1 MTAAGNATRRTAVV
15 LFLLPLLIGARAGA
29 QDMPDPS
36 QIHGRAIPA
45 AELPTGTVTVR
56 VVREAIGNNIG
67 GQPVSVLVQGRTYT
81 ATTDDLGRAE
91 FRDLPRGSEARAE
104 TTVEGEAL
112 VSEPFP
118 VPSAGGLRVI
128 LIANIAGAAERR
140 QQEEATALAAPPV
153 QGLVVLGGD
162 SRIVTE
168 FQSDTLRVFYRL
180 DIINSARTRVDI
192 GRPLILDLPTGA
204 AGAALGTAPKSATIN
219 GTRVTVVGPFDPGT
233 TTVEVSYQLE
243 HDSPDLTLSQTWPA
257 PLQQWLVGVERVGQM
272 TVTSPQFQG
281 TEERAAENGSVY
293 VVGSGQP
300 IAEGSALT
308 LQFSNLPVH
317 SRLASRVAIGLALAI
332 IGFGAWL
339 AFTGAPGRQGMQAL
353 MKRRDTLLAKLADL
367 DASRQDGRI
376 PDERYLP
383 RRQRLLRDLE
393 EIYAA
398 IEEADH
404 PRGGGEGVAA

>member
-45 AELPTGTVTVR
+45 AELPDGTVTVR

-67 GQPVSVLVQGRTYT
+67 GQPVTVLVQGRTHT

-192 GRPLILDLPTGA
+192 GRPTNRIPGNYPAMPYVYWTTQGGHTYIGRSNEVELAHEQGPV
-204 AGAALGTAPKSATIN
+204 ATIPTYAYILWSRTDDPYA
-219 GTRVTVVGPFDPGT
+219 GSSAAATPTIRLAGDTDAVVGDRTSVCT
-233 TTVEVSYQLE
+233 TAGR
-243 HDSPDLTLSQTWPA
+243 DSTWWASPIPPERGQTP
-257 PLQQWLVGVERVGQM
+257 
-272 TVTSPQFQG
+272 
-281 TEERAAENGSVY
+281 TEIRCAAEN
-293 VVGSGQP
+293 P
-300 IAEGSALT
+300 
-308 LQFSNLPVH
+308 
-317 SRLASRVAIGLALAI
+317 
-332 IGFGAWL
+332 AW
-339 AFTGAPGRQGMQAL
+339 
-353 MKRRDTLLAKLADL
+353 
-367 DASRQDGRI
+367 
-376 PDERYLP
+376 
-383 RRQRLLRDLE
+383 
-393 EIYAA
+393 
-398 IEEADH
+398 
-404 PRGGGEGVAA
+404 